1 MAAKKGSSEATRWV
15 EVGLQPT
22 GTTVLA
28 LGVIPSLSTLPFFI
42 TRKLLNRIGLSLIER
57 YWRKTSE
64 SRCQRLSLSGVG
76 IQMIVDTPR
85 EKWSSGDW
93 SAYGF
98 KSVAASRP
106 AASTWPRAN

>member
-57 YWRKTSE
+57 
-64 SRCQRLSLSGVG
+64 
-76 IQMIVDTPR
+76 
-85 EKWSSGDW
+85 
-93 SAYGF
+93 
-98 KSVAASRP
+98 
-106 AASTWPRAN
+106 